1 MFSYR
6 LKTYV
11 NLWGYAAFFCNQLAF
26 AEHGRTVIISLL
38 NILRSLLIC
47 FITVVSCASARSAGV
62 TLMTHGFNGNITDW
76 VIPMLQR
83 VPDYP
88 GFPGTNFSCYSI
100 TISESGGTIV
110 ASRTLLSGSSPLAM
124 DSGEILIKLDWSSL
138 AGLFGAS
145 STEVAGGAVN
155 ALLSTSLFPELG
167 GRALAELPLHL
178 AGHSRGSSVI
188 SEMARLLGAQGVWVD
203 HVTLIDPHPVF
214 ELGDAAVRVWQNV
227 LFAESFWQ
235 MNSDFTCPNG
245 ESAVGAYN
253 RFLSNLSGGYSC
265 AHSDVHLWYHGTIDL
280 ATPTGDSDAT
290 ITSAER
296 QTWWTAAEA
305 AGAQAGFRYSR
316 IGGGDRLSTAEPAGQ
331 GTGRIRDGV
340 NQRWDFGAG
349 TSANRVALPA
359 NNGLWPNVI
368 VVNLTGTNTIAPG
381 ASTTAGFSYQSG
393 ASTNQFVTAQLF
405 LDRDANPLNSSSV
418 EVVNT
423 SLSNSGTND
432 VYSAN
437 LMVTAPTNIPPG
449 DYALYAQL
457 SSGGKTRYLYAPQ
470 TITVLTSGE
479 PPRFAGVHHKSDATQ
494 LTIDAH
500 IGQRVVVQ
508 ASSNLSAWVSIQTNV
523 VTSSPLVVIDRATAP
538 AQRFYRAVVVP

>member
-1 MFSYR
+1 M
-6 LKTYV
+6 V
-11 NLWGYAAFFCNQLAF
+11 
-26 AEHGRTVIISLL
+26 
-38 NILRSLLIC
+38 
-47 FITVVSCASARSAGV
+47 
-62 TLMTHGFNGNITDW
+62 THGFNGNITDW
-76 VIPMLQR
+76 VIPMLER
-83 VPDYP
+83 VPNYP

-100 TISESGGTIV
+100 TIRSSGGTIV
-110 ASRTLLSGSSPLAM
+110 ASRALLSGSSPLAT

-178 AGHSRGSSVI
+178 AGHSRGGSVV
-188 SEMARLLGAQGVWVD
+188 SEMGRLLGAQGVWVD
-203 HVTLIDPHPVF
+203 HVTLLDPHPVF

-235 MNSDFTCPNG
+235 MNSNVTCPNG
-245 ESAVGAYN
+245 ESVLGAYN
-253 RFLSNLSGGYSC
+253 RFLANLPGGYGC
-265 AHSDVHLWYHGTIDL
+265 PHSDVHLWYHGTIDST
-280 ATPTGDSDAT
+280 TPTGDNDAT

-296 QTWWTAAEA
+296 QSWWTPAEA

-331 GTGRIRDGV
+331 GTGRIRDGI
-340 NQRWDFGAG
+340 NRRWDFGAG

-368 VVNLTGTNTIAPG
+368 LVNLTGTNTIAPG

-393 ASTNQFVTAQLF
+393 ASTNQFATARMF
-405 LDRDANPLNSSSV
+405 LDRDANPLNSNSF
-418 EVVNT
+418 EVVNA

-437 LMVTAPTNIPPG
+437 VLVTAPTNIPPG

-457 SSGGKTRYLYAPQ
+457 SSGSRTRYLYALQ
-470 TITVLTSGE
+470 TVTVLTSVE
-479 PPRFAGVHHKSDATQ
+479 PPRFAGVHYASDSTQ
-494 LTIDAH
+494 LAIDART
-500 IGQRVVVQ
+500 GQRVVVQ
-508 ASSNLSAWVSIQTNV
+508 ASSNLSAWVPIATNV
-523 VTSSPLVVIDRATAP
+523 VMTSPLTITDRTPSP
-538 AQRFYRAVVVP
+538 AQRFYRAVVAP